1 VEVIVTRAFA
11 FVVIVALLPVA
22 YSQEKPKDREG
33 PSPGEVV
40 KSWNE
45 AAAKR
50 DMKAL
55 AKLASKDVSKQVLD
69 AIGQQGFL
77 YSGGETKVIHE
88 EISGERAVV
97 VFRVENRGAVVAP
110 EIRYGMVL
118 LLRESATWKFR
129 RQEGSVSLKPE
140 KR

>member
-1 VEVIVTRAFA
+1 MARALL
-11 FVVIVALLPVA
+11 FVVILARLPVA

-50 DMKAL
+50 DIKFL
-55 AKLASKDVSKQVLD
+55 AKLASKDVTKQVLE
-69 AIGQQGFL
+69 AIEQQGFL
-77 YSGGETKVIHE
+77 HYRGETKVIHE
-88 EISGERAVV
+88 EISGTQAVV
-97 VFRVENRGAVVAP
+97 VFRVEHRGAVFTA
-110 EIRYGMVL
+110 EIRYGMAL
-118 LLRESATWKFR
+118 LLREDGAWKFAR
-129 RQEGSVSLKPE
+129 DEGSVTLKPG